1 MDNWPTI
8 RPVWAEIDLD
18 ALTHNIREVRRITS
32 KTTKIMAVVKADAY
46 GHGAI
51 PTSKIFLNNGAD
63 SLGVANLTE
72 AIELRRAGIDS
83 PILNL
88 GYTPTESYGDLL
100 ANRVTATIYDVG
112 HAHAL
117 DLTSGKQGVR
127 SIVHVKIDTGMNRL
141 GFKPNAETIR
151 AIKIISKMP
160 NIELEGIFT
169 HFAVSDTDKNY
180 TRCQFKLFTWI
191 LNELSKVGV
200 EIPVKHVSNSAAII
214 DLPEYALDMVRP
226 GIMLY
231 GYRPSSFANSVSVML
246 KPAMSLK
253 TRLSN
258 VKTVTQGV
266 GISYG
271 LTYTTH
277 RPSIIGTLPIGY
289 ADGYRRAL
297 SNKGWAS
304 INGKKASVIGHVCM
318 DQCMI
323 DLTDHNDAENGD
335 EVILFGGGVAPS
347 VEETAKLLDTIVHE
361 VTCAISRRVPRV
373 YLKKLKLVEVRDYLL
388 A

>member
-18 ALTHNIREVRRITS
+18 ALTHNVREVRRITS
-32 KTTKIMAVVKADAY
+32 KSTKIMAVVKADAY

-51 PTSKIFLNNGAD
+51 PISKIFLNNGAD

-117 DLTSGKQGVR
+117 DLKSGKLGVK

-180 TRCQFKLFTWI
+180 TGCQFKLFTWI

-200 EIPVKHVSNSAAII
+200 DIPVKHVSNSAAII

-253 TRLSN
+253 ARLSN

-277 RPSIIGTLPIGY
+277 RPSIIGTIPIGY

-304 INGKKASVIGHVCM
+304 INGKKASVIGQVCM

-323 DLTDHNDAENGD
+323 DLTDHNDAKIGD
-335 EVILFGGGVAPS
+335 EVILFGGGAAPS

-361 VTCAISRRVPRV
+361 VICGISRRVPRV
-373 YLKKLKLVEVRDYLL
+373 YLKKLKPVEVRDYLL

>member
-8 RPVWAEIDLD
+8 RSVWAEIDLD
-18 ALTHNIREVRRITS
+18 AR
-32 KTTKIMAVVKADAY
+32 
-46 GHGAI
+46 
-51 PTSKIFLNNGAD
+51 
-63 SLGVANLTE
+63 
-72 AIELRRAGIDS
+72 
-83 PILNL
+83 
-88 GYTPTESYGDLL
+88 

-127 SIVHVKIDTGMNRL
+127 SIVHVKVDTGMNRL

>member
-112 HAHAL
+112 HANAL

-127 SIVHVKIDTGMNRL
+127 SIVHVKVDTGMNRL

>member
-127 SIVHVKIDTGMNRL
+127 SIVHVKVDTGMNRL